1 MSTTTQTKCAVMFS
15 DVAGSTQLYEQLGDA
30 EAKRVVGDCL
40 AQLADVTRKQ
50 GGTVI
55 KTIGDELMCRFPT
68 ADAAVA
74 AARSMQEIVQSS
86 PDHEQLHAS
95 IRTGL
100 HYGSVIEDEGD
111 VFGDA
116 VNLAARMASVARGGQ
131 IITTQTTVAE
141 LSPTLAAAT
150 RPFDIAKVKGKRAEI
165 AMYEVMWD
173 SDEEV
178 TRMATKLMS
187 RGQVGESNLTL
198 RFADTTY
205 TIDAAVGSL
214 SFGRDAQCDVV
225 IDTDL
230 ASRRHAHCVFRRGKY
245 VLVDTS
251 TNGTYVQIAG
261 KEDVYLRR
269 EELILHSDGVFCL
282 GQKVSEA
289 DPALW
294 VRFSCD

>member
-1 MSTTTQTKCAVMFS
+1 MFS

-30 EAKRVVGDCL
+30 EAKRVVSTCL
-40 AQLADVTRKQ
+40 AQLADVTQKQ

-68 ADAAVA
+68 ADAAVS
-74 AARSMQEIVQSS
+74 AARVMQEIVQSS
-86 PDHEQLHAS
+86 STGQQSRPS

-100 HYGSVIEDEGD
+100 HYGAVIEDEGD

-141 LSPTLAAAT
+141 LSPQLASAT
-150 RPFDIAKVKGKRAEI
+150 RPFDIAKVKGKRDEI
-165 AMYEVMWD
+165 AIYEVLWD

-178 TRMATKLMS
+178 TRMATKLMA
-187 RGQVGESNLTL
+187 RGQVKDGSLTV
-198 RFADTTY
+198 RFADASHA
-205 TIDAAVGSL
+205 IDAGEGSL
-214 SFGRDAQCDVV
+214 SFGRDAHCDVV

-251 TNGTYVQIAG
+251 TNGTYVRIG
-261 KEDVYLRR
+261 DKEDVYLRR
-269 EELILHSDGVFCL
+269 EEFILHGDGVFCL
-282 GQKVSEA
+282 GQKVTDA
-289 DPALW
+289 DPSTW
-294 VRFSCD
+294 VHFSCR

>member
-1 MSTTTQTKCAVMFS
+1 MNTTTQTKCAVMFS

-40 AQLADVTRKQ
+40 AQLAEVTSKQ

-74 AARSMQEIVQSS
+74 AARIMQEIVQSAPES
-86 PDHEQLHAS
+86 ERLRAS

-131 IITTQTTVAE
+131 IITTDTTVAE
-141 LSPTLAAAT
+141 LSPALASVT
-150 RPFDIAKVKGKRAEI
+150 RPFDVTKVKGKRAEI
-165 AMYEVMWD
+165 AIYEVLWD

-187 RGQVGESNLTL
+187 RGQVQDGNLTVT
-198 RFADTTY
+198 FADTVH
-205 TIDAAVGSL
+205 TIQADTGSL
-214 SFGRDAQCDVV
+214 SFGRDGQCDVV

-230 ASRRHAHCVFRRGKY
+230 ASRRHAHCVVRRGKF

-269 EELILHSDGVFCL
+269 EELILHSDGIFCL
-282 GQKVSEA
+282 GQKVTEA
-289 DPALW
+289 DPSLW
-294 VRFSCD
+294 VRFSCE

>member
-1 MSTTTQTKCAVMFS
+1 MGKDTRCAVMFS

-30 EAKRVVGDCL
+30 EAKRLVGDCL
-40 AQLADVTRKQ
+40 AQLAEVTNNQ
-50 GGTVI
+50 GGSVI

-74 AARSMQEIVQSS
+74 AARVMQEIVQSS
-86 PDHEQLHAS
+86 PGNTSLRAS

-111 VFGDA
+111 LFGDA

-131 IITTQTTVAE
+131 IITTETTVAE
-141 LSPTLAAAT
+141 LSPALASAT
-150 RPFDIAKVKGKRAEI
+150 RPFDIAQVKGKRAEI
-165 AMYEVMWD
+165 AIYEVLWD

-187 RGQVGESNLTL
+187 RGQLREGSLTL
-198 RFADTTY
+198 TFAGTTR
-205 TIDAAVGSL
+205 TMHADEGSL
-214 SFGRDAQCDVV
+214 SFGRDSQCDVV

-269 EELILHSDGVFCL
+269 EELILHSEGVFCP
-282 GQKVSEA
+282 GQKVTEA
-289 DPALW
+289 DPSLW
-294 VRFSCD
+294 VRFRCE

>member
-1 MSTTTQTKCAVMFS
+1 MFS
-15 DVAGSTQLYEQLGDA
+15 DVAGSTQLYEQLGDV
-30 EAKRVVGDCL
+30 EAKRMVGDCL
-40 AQLADVTRKQ
+40 AQLAEVTSDQ

-68 ADAAVA
+68 ADAAVT
-74 AARSMQEIVQSS
+74 AARIMQEIVQSA
-86 PDHEQLHAS
+86 PDTEKLRIG

-100 HYGSVIEDEGD
+100 HYGSVIEDGGD

-131 IITTQTTVAE
+131 IITTETTVAE
-141 LSPTLAAAT
+141 LSPTLASAT
-150 RPFDIAKVKGKRAEI
+150 RPFDVAKVKGKSAEI
-165 AMYEVMWD
+165 AIYEVLWD

-187 RGQVGESNLTL
+187 RGQVRESNLRVT
-198 RFADTTY
+198 FAH
-205 TIDAAVGSL
+205 TIHTIEGDAGSL

-269 EELILHSDGVFCL
+269 EELILHSHGVFCL
-282 GQKVSEA
+282 GQKVTEA
-289 DPALW
+289 DPSLL
-294 VRFSCD
+294 VRFSCE

>member
-1 MSTTTQTKCAVMFS
+1 MQTTTQTKCAVMFS
-15 DVAGSTQLYEQLGDA
+15 DVAGSTQLYEQLGDVQ
-30 EAKRVVGDCL
+30 AKRLVGDCL
-40 AQLADVTRKQ
+40 ARLAEVTSQQ

-68 ADAAVA
+68 ADAAVT
-74 AARSMQEIVQSS
+74 AARIMQEIVQNA
-86 PDHEQLHAS
+86 PENAQLRAS

-116 VNLAARMASVARGGQ
+116 VNLAARMAAVARSGQ
-131 IITTQTTVAE
+131 IITTDTTVAE
-141 LSPTLAAAT
+141 LSPLLASVT
-150 RPFDIAKVKGKRAEI
+150 RPFDIAKVKGKRAEVAI
-165 AMYEVMWD
+165 YEVLWD

-187 RGQVGESNLTL
+187 RGQAKEGNLTVT
-198 RFADTTY
+198 FANTTH
-205 TIDAAVGSL
+205 TVGSDVGSL
-214 SFGRDAQCDVV
+214 AFGRDAQCDVI

-230 ASRRHAHCVFRRGKY
+230 ASRRHAHCVFRRGKF

-261 KEDVYLRR
+261 QEDVYLRR
-269 EELILHSDGVFCL
+269 EELILHNEGVFCL
-282 GQKVSEA
+282 GQKVTQA
-289 DPALW
+289 DPSLW
-294 VRFSCD
+294 VHFSCG